1 MRLVKAFQFLVLLF
15 LGLALLGAEVVESA
29 CFVNDVSNDYV
40 QASVPDPPA
49 PQAPNRAAPVVIAQR
64 SINLAQ
70 GSSLNPAVIPS
81 LELSRSAAAD
91 LLRLLSI
98 QRE

>member
-1 MRLVKAFQFLVLLF
+1 MRLVKAFPFLVLLF
-15 LGLALLGAEVVESA
+15 LGLALFGGEVVESA
-29 CFVNDVSNDYV
+29 CFVNDVANDYV
-40 QASVPDPPA
+40 QAPA
-49 PQAPNRAAPVVIAQR
+49 PPYPRAPNRAMPVVIAQR
-64 SINLAQ
+64 STNIAQ

-81 LELSRSAAAD
+81 LGLWRSAAAD